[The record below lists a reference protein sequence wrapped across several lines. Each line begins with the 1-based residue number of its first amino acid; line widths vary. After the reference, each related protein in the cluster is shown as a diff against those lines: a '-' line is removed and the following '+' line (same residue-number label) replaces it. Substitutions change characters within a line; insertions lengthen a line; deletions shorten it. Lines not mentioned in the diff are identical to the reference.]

1 MRLLLDTHAFL
12 WWIGDDPRLSEH
24 AAALIGDGANEVFF
38 SAASGWE
45 LVIKNALG
53 RIEFPSSLQRFIP
66 EQLEQNGFQVL
77 PVHLGHALKVLEL
90 PALHGDPFDRMLI
103 AQTMVEEVELLSA
116 DDEIRRYPVSVSW

>member
-12 WWIGDDPRLSEH
+12 WWIDDDPRISEH
-24 AAALIGDGANEVFF
+24 AAELIGNGSNEVFF

-53 RIEFPSSLQRFIP
+53 RIQFPSSIQEFIL
-66 EQLEQNGFQVL
+66 EQLARNGFQVL
-77 PVHLGHALKVLEL
+77 PIHLVHAMKVSEL

-103 AQTMVEEVELLSA
+103 AQTMVEELVLLTI
-116 DDEIRRYPVSVSW
+116 DDDVRRYPVSVAW